1 MKGWGLA
8 MELSWSGLG
17 VRVTLGTCH
26 VNPRV
31 IVTCHVCSAGATG
44 WDDGG
49 EVGLGLENVH
59 SRSRRGGLS
68 GQGGHGAG
76 GEAGHDAPLTL
87 HRDIDHRG
95 VTRHDIL
102 VTCHGILVTSLS
114 GVALIHAGLTDTAC
128 NSKNVIYGDKTSRNF
143 ELKYSKRQ
151 FSAHKKCFML
161 RDENFLGIF
170 INEEFLLTHDRIII
184 LKIAPLRSLIR
195 RDL

>member
-49 EVGLGLENVH
+49 EVGQSLENVH
-59 SRSRRGGLS
+59 IRSGEGGFS
-68 GQGGHGAG
+68 GQRGHGAG

-87 HRDIDHRG
+87 HWDIHYRYRG
-95 VTRHDIL
+95 VTCHKFL
-102 VTCHGILVTSLS
+102 VLCHGILVTSRPIS
-114 GVALIHAGLTDTAC
+114 GVALIYFGPGQTDTAC
-128 NSKNVIYGDKTSRNF
+128 NKKTSCI
-143 ELKYSKRQ
+143 Y
-151 FSAHKKCFML
+151 
-161 RDENFLGIF
+161 
-170 INEEFLLTHDRIII
+170 EF
-184 LKIAPLRSLIR
+184 K
-195 RDL
+195 